1 MSRFCVQQHAGYN
14 WVALEHRQHES
25 EVPRYFWPVPA
36 LWDCW
41 VAWNCRV
48 GKKLQFV
55 YRLLILLFLFKLS
68 RIYITCSV
76 RPGHRSMG
84 FADHNV
90 DLSQTSIRVQPL
102 PNTLPLIEIGLRDG
116 EQSLNKEN
124 FQKGKSSLSIIK
136 FHSIESR
143 KYALW

>member
-1 MSRFCVQQHAGYN
+1 
-14 WVALEHRQHES
+14 
-25 EVPRYFWPVPA
+25 
-36 LWDCW
+36 
-41 VAWNCRV
+41 
-48 GKKLQFV
+48 
-55 YRLLILLFLFKLS
+55 
-68 RIYITCSV
+68 
-76 RPGHRSMG
+76 MG

-124 FQKGKSSLSIIK
+124 FQKGKSSLSTIK

-143 KYALW
+143 KICVVVTYKTLAVESICGEEARCLVWGWL